1 MTQTFA
7 LALTFVFT
15 LIATPGWAQ
24 SPVTTADFAGTWNID
39 VASHQVA
46 LVIEVTDETHVTA
59 TMMMMGRD
67 LPLNGTLAG
76 RTLTLV
82 GIKAPGTPAG
92 GAAAEARLHAG
103 APDATP
109 SAPPKPITVSLEEDG
124 TLSGE
129 MMTTQGPTTWTGKR
143 LKTRKG

>member
-1 MTQTFA
+1 MMQTLA

-24 SPVTTADFAGTWNID
+24 APVSTADFAGTWNID

-46 LVIEVTDETHVTA
+46 LVIDVTDDTHVTA
-59 TMMMMGRD
+59 TMMIMGRD
-67 LPLNGTLAG
+67 LPLKGELAG

-82 GIKAPGTPAG
+82 GIKAPGTPTD

-103 APDATP
+103 AAQATP
-109 SAPPKPITVSLEEDG
+109 AAPPKPITVTLEEDG

-129 MMTTQGPTTWTGKR
+129 MMTTQGPTQWTGKR
-143 LKTRKG
+143 LKPRKG